1 MTKHETEITPSTT
14 REYYDQFIEQWD
26 SRRFDARTIER
37 LTLTLPMML
46 PSGSVLVVGIG
57 GGAEPRLLRDR
68 GYDVTVIDV
77 SGVGIR
83 YARELGF
90 RAFEV
95 NVESDPI
102 PGQYHQVVCM
112 EVLEHLRDPLAALK
126 KLQSALKPGGQLFVG
141 LPNEFHVV
149 RRLRVLAG
157 AMDFARY
164 DWPHLRFFTL
174 KECRRLFH
182 DAELET
188 RQWAA
193 APLVPPRMWL
203 LRALGKVLCRLW
215 PGLFAVSFVF
225 HLRPQ
230 PA

>member
-1 MTKHETEITPSTT
+1 MTEYEQETAPRNV
-14 REYYDQFIEQWD
+14 REYYDRFIEEWD
-26 SRRFDARTIER
+26 SRTFDVRTIER
-37 LTLTLPMML
+37 MVLTLPMML
-46 PSGSVLVVGIG
+46 PSGSILVIG
-57 GGAEPRLLRDR
+57 VGGAVEPRWLREC

-77 SGVGIR
+77 SSVGIQR
-83 YARELGF
+83 ARELGF

-149 RRLRVLAG
+149 RRLHVLAG
-157 AMDFARY
+157 TMDFVRY

-174 KECRRLFH
+174 KECRRLFC
-182 DAELET
+182 DAGLEI

-193 APLVPPRMWL
+193 ASLVPPRIRF
-203 LRALGKVLCRLW
+203 LRPLGKVLCRLR
-215 PGLFAVSFVF
+215 PSLFALSFVF
-225 HLRPQ
+225 HLRPR
-230 PA
+230 PE